1 MIKVGDLVRVYR
13 RANARHGGQY
23 VIGVTMAIEEEE
35 GYNTVIDV
43 RCVRTDMWYSAALCD
58 VEVISENR

>member
-1 MIKVGDLVRVYR
+1 MKVGDLVRVYR
-13 RANARHGGQY
+13 RANARHDGQY

-43 RCVRTDMWYSAALCD
+43 QLSDGRWCSAALCN
-58 VEVISENR
+58 VEVLNEAG